1 MERKDLF
8 RIGQVSRLFGLS
20 ISALRFYE
28 ARGLL
33 TPEYTDP
40 VTGYRYYSTRQ
51 FECLNTIRYL
61 RLLDTPLDDI
71 AEFLASRDLDRI
83 RILLRQQQS
92 RIEEKQ
98 HNLEILRQKVDNRLR
113 QLEDAASSHPGEISL
128 GPVPPRRLASVP
140 GPLTITSDGL
150 DLEPSIRQLESRQPE
165 AMIFLGKIGVGI
177 NPERLLRGEYS
188 VYDHVYLLLD
198 PEEDYLGE
206 VVHVPEQ
213 TCLTVRFVG
222 THVQAAPWYARL
234 MKRVSQERLTPSGPS
249 LEVTLIDQGLT
260 DNPDLY
266 ITEIRIPV
274 EPAGQP

>member
-1 MERKDLF
+1 M
-8 RIGQVSRLFGLS
+8 
-20 ISALRFYE
+20 
-28 ARGLL
+28 
-33 TPEYTDP
+33 
-40 VTGYRYYSTRQ
+40 
-51 FECLNTIRYL
+51 
-61 RLLDTPLDDI
+61 
-71 AEFLASRDLDRI
+71 
-83 RILLRQQQS
+83 
-92 RIEEKQ
+92 
-98 HNLEILRQKVDNRLR
+98 DNRLR